1 MLHSL
6 VTGGAGFIGSH
17 LCERLLLDGQR
28 VTAIDDLSTGSRD
41 NIVHLAANEHFT
53 FIEGTVLD
61 EALMQRTIAGA
72 DRVFHLASAV
82 GVRLIMEQPVK
93 TIETIFNGSDV
104 VLRHCAAHGTRVV
117 ITSTSEV
124 YGKGVSIPFREDDD
138 TLSGAT
144 SKHRWAY
151 ACAKALDEFL
161 ALAHWKES
169 RLPVVIV
176 RLFNTVGPRQTG
188 QYGMVVPRFVG
199 SAIRNEPIVV
209 YGGGLQTRCFAHV
222 LDVVEGLS
230 RVLEHE
236 ACFGKVI
243 NLGTDQE
250 ISINDLAAQI
260 VEVTGSRSVIEH
272 VPYEAVY
279 GDGFE
284 DMLRRVPSLERAHEL
299 IGYRPHRNLR
309 TIISDVAKSLTARGQ
324 GPGAGGQEA
333 HAKGR

>member
-17 LCERLLLDGQR
+17 LCERLLLDGHR
-28 VTAIDDLSTGSRD
+28 VTAIDDFSTGSRD
-41 NIVHLAANEHFT
+41 NVAHLATNEQFEL
-53 FIEGTVLD
+53 IEGTVLD
-61 EALMQRTIAGA
+61 ETLMQRAIAGA

-104 VLRHCAAHGTRVV
+104 VLRHCAAHGTRVT

-161 ALAHWKES
+161 ALAHYKES
-169 RLPVVIV
+169 HLPVAIV

-199 SAIRNEPIVV
+199 SAIRNEPIMV
-209 YGGGLQTRCFAHV
+209 YGDGLQTRCFAHV

-250 ISINDLAAQI
+250 ISINDLAARI
-260 VEVTGSRSVIEH
+260 IEVTGSRSVIEH

-299 IGYRPHRNLR
+299 IGYRPQRDLR
-309 TIISDVAKSLTARGQ
+309 MIIEDVAKTLEARGQ
-324 GPGAGGQEA
+324 RSEVRRQG
-333 HAKGR
+333 